1 MNEHKSVFLAW
12 QSPDTRD
19 WHIVGH
25 LTQTDS
31 NYKFRY
37 TKGALASDKF
47 TPFSGMEELSKSYV
61 SENLFPLFQNRLL
74 SSKRPEYPEFIKWL
88 RLDEK
93 DADAVTILGRSGG
106 IRGTD
111 QFQTFSRFEVNE
123 NGEFEH
129 LFFAHGLRYLSEHA
143 SNRVSTLKSGD
154 KLLMCLDRQNPYDEN
169 AVIIRAENPAEIVG
183 YCPRYIAKD
192 LTKILNDNCSTISLE
207 VDSLSNEAP
216 TNYRLLCKAKG
227 KISPS
232 LYKSLMCDDD
242 HTFITKN

>member
-19 WHIVGH
+19 WHIVGS
-25 LTQTDS
+25 LTQAES
-31 NYKFRY
+31 NYNFRY

-47 TPFSGMEELSKSYV
+47 IPFSGMEELNKSYF

-88 RLDEK
+88 RLDEEN
-93 DADAVTILGRSGG
+93 ADPVTVLGRSGG
-106 IRGTD
+106 VRGTD
-111 QFQTFSRFEVNE
+111 QFQTFSKFEINA

-129 LFFAHGLRYLSEHA
+129 LFFAHGLRYLAEHA
-143 SNRVSTLKSGD
+143 SDRVSTLKNGE
-154 KLLMCLDRQNPYDEN
+154 KILMCLDRQNDYDKN

-192 LTKILNDNCSTISLE
+192 LTKIINDDESHISLE
-207 VDSLSNEAP
+207 VESLSNEAP
-216 TNYRLLCKAKG
+216 INYRLLCKAKG

-232 LYKSLMCDDD
+232 LHNSFMCKDDYE
-242 HTFITKN
+242 FIS